1 MPVNQEESRVE
12 ESVGFAQRAWRSF
25 RPSSY
30 PLLVRQ
36 NFSHEIVSIM
46 FFSFLL
52 AGIETGIVT
61 VLAKK
66 GFTGV
71 VPDVQLD
78 IIVALLGASKAIA
91 NLTSFVWVKLNH
103 GRNKLVFTGSL
114 QATCAV
120 IVVLLAMVPTNS
132 PMGLYLFAVG
142 VLLARMVW
150 AGFITIRS
158 TIWNANYERSIRATI
173 TGKLATVQVIFVGVL
188 GIGLGLAMDLDDR
201 SFRVMLPIGAVLGV
215 IGIAIW
221 MRIRVRGHNQ
231 LMHAERSDSLN
242 ATPSFN
248 PLRMIAIL
256 REDKAFGGYMGCMFI
271 LGMGNLMVP
280 PLLAVVVVDRFDMG
294 YLEAMLVTN
303 TLPFLVMPLSVPIW
317 SRLLSRMHVIR
328 FRVFH
333 AQVFALANGLFFV
346 AAVMKLEPLLYFA
359 AAIQGLA
366 FGGGALAWTLGHLDF
381 APPNRASQYMSVHVT
396 LTGVRGLIAPFIG
409 VLLDGLLA
417 EFFGT
422 PRGVVFGVSMAL
434 SALGALGFFL
444 LERTMRDRMAM
455 KHEDVETTP
464 VSKAG
469 L

>member
-1 MPVNQEESRVE
+1 MPVNQEEAKNE
-12 ESVGFAQRAWRSF
+12 EAVGFARRAWRSF

-71 VPDVQLD
+71 VPDIQLD

-91 NLTSFVWVKLNH
+91 NLTSFIWVRLNH

-120 IVVLLAMVPTNS
+120 IVVLLAMVPTHT
-132 PMGLYLFAVG
+132 PLGLYLFAGG

-158 TIWNANYERSIRATI
+158 TIWNANYQRSIRATI

-188 GIGLGLAMDLDDR
+188 GIGLGIAMDVDDQ
-201 SFRVMLPIGAVLGV
+201 SFRVMLPIGAGLGL

-221 MRIRVRGHNQ
+221 MRIRVRGHNL
-231 LMHAERSDSLN
+231 LMQGERSGSEN
-242 ATPSFN
+242 SSPSFN
-248 PLRMIAIL
+248 PLRMVSIL
-256 REDKAFGGYMGCMFI
+256 REDRAFAGYMGCMFI

-280 PLLAVVVVDRFDMG
+280 PLLAVVVVDRFEMG

-333 AQVFALANGLFFV
+333 AQVFALANGLFFI
-346 AAVMKLEPLLYFA
+346 AAIMELEPLLYFA
-359 AAIQGLA
+359 AVIQGLA

-396 LTGVRGLIAPFIG
+396 LTGVRGLIAPFLG
-409 VLLDGLLA
+409 VLLDGYLA
-417 EFFGT
+417 QVAGT
-422 PRGVVFGVSMAL
+422 PRGVVFGLSMAL
-434 SALGALGFFL
+434 STLGGLGFFIL
-444 LERTMRDRMAM
+444 NRSMRERMDLH
-455 KHEDVETTP
+455 HEDVETTP
-464 VSKAG
+464 VSRAG